1 MFADLN
7 PLETDAILALMQA
20 FRDDPRSEK
29 IDLGVGIWREP
40 DGSSPVFEAVKRAEH
55 HIWET
60 QTTKA
65 YTGMLGDAGF
75 AAAVSRFLFNKYAD
89 NVAAAATVGGTSAVR
104 QLLALTRTA
113 SPKARVWIPAQ
124 TWPNHW
130 ALAQDLGL
138 ETKPYTWLDRTSG
151 RLATERIL
159 DDLSKLHAG
168 DVVILHACCHNPTG
182 ADPDA
187 DLQNEMLA
195 LIEKHGAV
203 PLIDAAY
210 LGFAASPAAD
220 TGMIGEAC
228 ARLPEV
234 MVAFSGSKSFGLYR
248 ERVGLAC
255 VLSHA
260 KAAVQSHLAVLNRMD
275 FTFPP
280 DHGARCVSVILDTP
294 DLRKIWETELERIRE
309 TLSQARSALTKEL
322 RDALQSDRF
331 DTCLNKRGMFLLLP
345 LGTERVARL
354 RHDHA
359 IYAVG
364 DGRINLA
371 GITPE
376 TALPVARALA
386 RVLRD

>member
-1 MFADLN
+1 
-7 PLETDAILALMQA
+7 
-20 FRDDPRSEK
+20 
-29 IDLGVGIWREP
+29 
-40 DGSSPVFEAVKRAEH
+40 
-55 HIWET
+55 
-60 QTTKA
+60 
-65 YTGMLGDAGF
+65 
-75 AAAVSRFLFNKYAD
+75 
-89 NVAAAATVGGTSAVR
+89 
-104 QLLALTRTA
+104 
-113 SPKARVWIPAQ
+113 
-124 TWPNHW
+124 
-130 ALAQDLGL
+130 
-138 ETKPYTWLDRTSG
+138 G
-151 RLATERIL
+151 RLATERII
-159 DDLSKLHAG
+159 DDLSKLHGG

-309 TLSQARSALTKEL
+309 TLSQARSALTQEL
-322 RDALQSDRF
+322 RDVLQSDRF